1 MLLRYI
7 GVNGSMGLVHG
18 RSYIVKL
25 FSKDR
30 RIWLEIWIDDKKSK
44 KLCPYDSPQSLAR
57 NWESV

>member
-1 MLLRYI
+1 MQLRYI
-7 GVNGSMGLVHG
+7 GINGSMGLVHG
-18 RSYIVKL
+18 QSYIVRI

-30 RIWLEIWIDDKKSK
+30 RIWVEIWFIEKKYK